1 MRRIIDICWRLC
13 KQVPLLSITILAAI
27 PLALLGEWKP
37 WGEAAW
43 DSWISQVGVDGL
55 SAFNPGVG
63 QWIVIALVA
72 YTIVVTVHGMID
84 DLRHGHVGVDLLAVV
99 AIASTVAVQEYWA
112 AWAVVL
118 MISSGEAIEEF
129 AQSKAESNLTALID
143 AAPRT
148 AHVVVLPGM
157 RGHVHA
163 SGSEHTADVT
173 ADGFRTVRVS
183 DSGETDN
190 QDGEK
195 HAYVSESPESDK
207 NGGEVRLHMSDSGE
221 SDNQGDKTR
230 AFASES
236 PETDTKGAS
245 QTYDAA
251 GEHFETV
258 PVDQVQLGDVI
269 LVLPGETVPVDGEL
283 LSGVATLDLSNINGE
298 PVPREVYAG
307 ARVMS
312 GAVNGST
319 TLTMRATQL
328 AQDSQYQKILELVS
342 SAQESRPAVVKTAD
356 MLAVPFTVLS
366 LAIAGLAW
374 AISGLPLRFAQV
386 LVLATPCPLLIA
398 APVAY
403 VAGTGRLAK
412 AGILI
417 KAQDVLENL
426 GRVSHIFFDKT
437 GTLTVKQP
445 QVVRVEKPFE
455 TSSPFNEDH
464 ILMMASVVEG
474 YSVHILSKGIA
485 TAGRKAMDDLYA
497 RYAAGQRLCVERDLP
512 GHGRDYPVV
521 KNIVEESGK
530 GISGEVNGH
539 QVRVGRFAYVTADE
553 SGFTPVLHMPDATYH
568 VSDSAESDIQR
579 AKTRVY
585 LSDSAESDTMG
596 VRNGVPDDAQPAA
609 APSTSVSVATQSA
622 ARKPETANS
631 LFAPLAPDEMAA
643 YVAIDGRLAARI
655 VLRDV
660 PRENAKRSL
669 ARLHELGIKELSMLT
684 GDKAASARII
694 ANEVGIDDVQSEL
707 FPEDKVA
714 AVKSATESKH
724 QKLSLWNRIKQRV
737 TGESKNRQITMMVG
751 DGVNDA
757 PVLAVADIGM
767 AMTDGTSTAASE
779 SAQVVIMNDDIASV
793 PRAIAIARRTKKV
806 MLQAVLIG
814 LGLAIIGMIAA
825 AFNLIPVV
833 VGAFMQEAIDVVSI
847 LWALTVLFDRGESA

>member
-13 KQVPLLSITILAAI
+13 KQVPLLPITILAAI
-27 PLALLGEWKP
+27 PLALLGEWRP

-43 DSWISQVGVDGL
+43 VSHDLHAGFGWL
-55 SAFNPGVG
+55 NAFNPGVG
-63 QWIVIALVA
+63 QWIVIVLVA
-72 YTIVVTVHGMID
+72 YTIVVTVRGMID
-84 DLRHGHVGVDLLAVV
+84 DLRNGHVGVDLLAVV

-148 AHVVVLPGM
+148 AHVVALPGV

-163 SGSEHTADVT
+163 TGSEHTSDVT
-173 ADGFRTVRVS
+173 ADGFRAVRMS
-183 DSGETDN
+183 DSAETDN

-195 HAYVSESPESDK
+195 HAYVS
-207 NGGEVRLHMSDSGE
+207 DSG
-221 SDNQGDKTR
+221 
-230 AFASES
+230 
-236 PETDTKGAS
+236 ETDTKDAS

-251 GEHFETV
+251 GERFETV
-258 PVDQVQLGDVI
+258 PVDQVRLGDVI

-366 LAIAGLAW
+366 LAIAGIAW
-374 AISGLPLRFAQV
+374 AVSGLPLRFAQV

-464 ILMMASVVEG
+464 ILMMAGVVES

-485 TAGRKAMDDLYA
+485 AAGRKAMNDLYA
-497 RYAAGQRLCVERDLP
+497 RYTSGQRLCAERDLP

-521 KNIVEESGK
+521 KNIVEDSGK
-530 GISGEVNGH
+530 GVSGEVNGH
-539 QVRVGRFAYVTADE
+539 RVRVGRFAYVTADE
-553 SGFTPVLHMPDATYH
+553 AGFMPVLHAPGERY
-568 VSDSAESDIQR
+568 VSDSP
-579 AKTRVY
+579 K
-585 LSDSAESDTMG
+585 SDTLG
-596 VRNGVPDDAQPAA
+596 VRDGMSDDAQSTVV
-609 APSTSVSVATQSA
+609 APSITSYTEASQTTPV
-622 ARKPETANS
+622 RKSETANS

-643 YVAIDGRLAARI
+643 YVAIDGKLAARI

-660 PRENAKRSL
+660 PRANAKRSL

-714 AVKSATESKH
+714 AVKNATESTH
-724 QKLSLWNRIKQRV
+724 QNQSMPARIMRRI
-737 TGESKNRQITMMVG
+737 TGESRNHQVTMMVG

>member
-13 KQVPLLSITILAAI
+13 KQVPLLPITILAAI

-37 WGEAAW
+37 CGEAAW

-72 YTIVVTVHGMID
+72 YTIVVTVRGMID

-129 AQSKAESNLTALID
+129 AQSKAKSNLTALID

-221 SDNQGDKTR
+221 TDNQGDKTR

-328 AQDSQYQKILELVS
+328 AHDSQYQKILELVS
-342 SAQESRPAVVKTAD
+342 SAQDSRPAVVKTAD
-356 MLAVPFTVLS
+356 VLAVPFTVLS

-485 TAGRKAMDDLYA
+485 AAGRKAMDDLYA

-585 LSDSAESDTMG
+585 LSDSPESDTMG
-596 VRNGVPDDAQPAA
+596 ARNGVPDDAQPAA
-609 APSTSVSVATQSA
+609 APSTSASVATQSA

-714 AVKSATESKH
+714 AVKSATEAKH
-724 QKLSLWNRIKQRV
+724 QKMSLWNRIKQRV